1 MEDGSEIMKTK
12 IEIEKELEKIS
23 LNLKNKKSNELLTRF
38 AIINT
43 LKWVLDK

>member
-23 LNLKNKKSNELLTRF
+23 LNLKNKPQK
-38 AIINT
+38 
-43 LKWVLDK
+43 